1 MGKKLKEYIIQLQ
14 KLLESGENIENI
26 EELKKELLVEIG
38 FWQHERFIHLLVTV
52 LFALMTLA
60 VFMILLFYRQI
71 SMLILLIALL
81 SLMIPYIRHYY
92 ILENGVQ
99 TLYVFY
105 ERLLQKK
112 PEEGFPCECIPQL
125 EGVVIKP
132 LRSEA
137 VKKTSRKTR
146 KQ

>member
-1 MGKKLKEYIIQLQ
+1 MGNKLKSYIRSIQT
-14 KLLESGENIENI
+14 LLESGAEIENI
-26 EELKKELLVEIG
+26 EALKRELLIEIG
-38 FWQHERFIHLLVTV
+38 FWQHERLIHLLVTI
-52 LFALMTLA
+52 LFALMTMA
-60 VFMILLFYRQI
+60 VFILLLFYH
-71 SMLILLIALL
+71 SWGVVLLLAAML
-81 SLMIPYIRHYY
+81 SLMVPYIRHYF

-137 VKKTSRKTR
+137 VKKTSRKTW